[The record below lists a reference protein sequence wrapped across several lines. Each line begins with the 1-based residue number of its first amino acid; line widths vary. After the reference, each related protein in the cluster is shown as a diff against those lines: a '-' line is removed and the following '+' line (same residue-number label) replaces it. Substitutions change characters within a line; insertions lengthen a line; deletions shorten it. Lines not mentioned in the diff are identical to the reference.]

1 MSANPAITTATT
13 PAAPAAPSVNLNVT
27 EPAVVE
33 IKKFMSSEEGLPE
46 TAGLRVRVVP
56 GGCSGFQYSL
66 NIEEAS
72 RQGDFVLDEKGVRL
86 FVDMFSAQYLNG
98 VQIDYVSNVMGAG
111 FTFTNPNATGS
122 CGCGSSFTA

>member
-27 EPAVVE
+27 EPAAIE

-98 VQIDYVSNVMGAG
+98 VQIDYVTNVMGAG

>member
-1 MSANPAITTATT
+1 MSANPAITTSTT
-13 PAAPAAPSVNLNVT
+13 PAAPAQPSVNLNVT
-27 EPAVVE
+27 EPAAIE

-98 VQIDYVSNVMGAG
+98 VQIDYVTNVMGAG

>member
-1 MSANPAITTATT
+1 MSANTTSTGTT
-13 PAAPAAPSVNLNVT
+13 SGAPMAAAMSLIVT
-27 EPAVVE
+27 EPAATE

-66 NIEEAS
+66 NIEEES
-72 RQGDFVLDEKGVRL
+72 RQGDFILNEHDVRL

-98 VQIDYVSNVMGAG
+98 VQIDYVSGVMGSG

-122 CGCGSSFTA
+122 CGCGTSFTA